1 MITYPLNVAVRIL
14 TARNYFLPQGITYRL
29 PRLPILT
36 ARKYLPQGISSL
48 VSLLVSSFGI
58 LTVRILTVSNFLELL
73 TAALPQGIPYLLAVS
88 RNYNY
93 SCLPN
98 RPSKM
103 GGQNGY
109 SNSTTLER
117 EAHKNKWQAYAYH
130 SECGR

>member
-14 TARNYFLPQGITYRL
+14 TARNYFLSQGITYRL

-36 ARKYLPQGISSL
+36 ARNYLPQGISP
-48 VSLLVSSFGI
+48 VVFSFGF

-93 SCLPN
+93 S
-98 RPSKM
+98 
-103 GGQNGY
+103 
-109 SNSTTLER
+109 
-117 EAHKNKWQAYAYH
+117 W
-130 SECGR
+130 

>member
-36 ARKYLPQGISSL
+36 ARNYLPQGISSL

-93 SCLPN
+93 SCRWPPPYVPVVFSLRVLVVCFLCVFSVFP
-98 RPSKM
+98 
-103 GGQNGY
+103 
-109 SNSTTLER
+109 
-117 EAHKNKWQAYAYH
+117 
-130 SECGR
+130 

>member
-36 ARKYLPQGISSL
+36 ARNYLPQGISSL

-58 LTVRILTVSNFLELL
+58 LIFGFLTVRILTVSNFLELL

-93 SCLPN
+93 SCLVRAPRTQLHHWGEAN
-98 RPSKM
+98 QEIDNDLARKSK
-103 GGQNGY
+103 
-109 SNSTTLER
+109 L
-117 EAHKNKWQAYAYH
+117 
-130 SECGR
+130 

>member
-36 ARKYLPQGISSL
+36 ARNYLPQGISSL

-58 LTVRILTVSNFLELL
+58 LIFGFLTVRILTVSNFLELL

-93 SCLPN
+93 SCLDFLWP
-98 RPSKM
+98 
-103 GGQNGY
+103 
-109 SNSTTLER
+109 
-117 EAHKNKWQAYAYH
+117 
-130 SECGR
+130 

>member
-36 ARKYLPQGISSL
+36 ARNYLPQGISSL

-88 RNYNY
+88 RNYNQESFV
-93 SCLPN
+93 SCSTFRVGIRAVLN
-98 RPSKM
+98 RVVFRVVVLLFVLRVS
-103 GGQNGY
+103 
-109 SNSTTLER
+109 
-117 EAHKNKWQAYAYH
+117 
-130 SECGR
+130 C

>member
-36 ARKYLPQGISSL
+36 ARNYLPQGISSL

-93 SCLPN
+93 SCTAGL
-98 RPSKM
+98 
-103 GGQNGY
+103 
-109 SNSTTLER
+109 SNIPLWPELR
-117 EAHKNKWQAYAYH
+117 L
-130 SECGR
+130 

>member
-36 ARKYLPQGISSL
+36 ARNYLPQGISSL

-93 SCLPN
+93 SC
-98 RPSKM
+98 K
-103 GGQNGY
+103 
-109 SNSTTLER
+109 T
-117 EAHKNKWQAYAYH
+117 AV
-130 SECGR
+130 GRRGRSQSPRVPQTPLARVPKI